1 MKAKQIDMK
10 VNKTDMQPQ
19 DINNLLRLFMEG
31 QTSEAEERT
40 LKQYFLTHK
49 DVPAEWEPYRVLFHS
64 FETGIYDYAPTAHHH
79 APTAHRHKWA
89 WRRVAIWSASIA
101 AAIVIAFF
109 LIGRPRTI
117 VPAQPQIASISE
129 NNNQP
134 NLPNQPNQ
142 PNRPN
147 QPNQPNRPNP
157 TNQANRPNPT
167 NQPNHADQ
175 INQPIPPAPTDT
187 LPQPV
192 NPVTITAHQAQPVAV
207 IREDDLPITNPEAL
221 RLTHDDRAQMARLDA
236 QRYIE
241 LLRIDLENQK
251 YEIAHPSEIEHIV
264 II

>member
-10 VNKTDMQPQ
+10 VNKTDTQPQ

-31 QTSEAEERT
+31 QTSEAEERA

-49 DVPAEWEPYRVLFHS
+49 DVPAEWEPYRVLFRS
-64 FETGIYDYAPTAHHH
+64 FETGIYDYAPTAH
-79 APTAHRHKWA
+79 RRKRA

-117 VPAQPQIASISE
+117 APAQPQIASISE
-129 NNNQP
+129 NNNQQNQPKRP
-134 NLPNQPNQ
+134 NLPNQANRPNLANLPNQSNQPNQ

-147 QPNQPNRPNP
+147 RP
-157 TNQANRPNPT
+157 NQANHAD
-167 NQPNHADQ
+167 HADQ
-175 INQPIPPAPTDT
+175 TNQSIPPAPTDT